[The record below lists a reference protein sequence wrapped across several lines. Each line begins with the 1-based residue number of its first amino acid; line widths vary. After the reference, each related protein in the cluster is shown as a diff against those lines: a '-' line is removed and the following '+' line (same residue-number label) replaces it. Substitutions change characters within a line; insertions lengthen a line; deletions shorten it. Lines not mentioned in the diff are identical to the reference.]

1 VYYIVSGAMVLST
14 FIFYLILI
22 FLAKVILNLIKYIG
36 WKESCFN
43 SIPFSK
49 KIDVAR
55 RDQATSWSTRCL
67 YEGDGLSDRMATI
80 RSTYVTFSG
89 NAVWQVGARSAENQL
104 HQKGSLQPQALRI
117 PWSAV
122 FARDRLGNSLTAARL
137 KGQTIPGVYRRRL

>member
-1 VYYIVSGAMVLST
+1 VYYIVSDAMVLST
-14 FIFYLILI
+14 FIFTLFLI

-36 WKESCFN
+36 WKESFFN

-49 KIDVAR
+49 KKLMSLGGIRQPLGVLDVCTKVMDYR
-55 RDQATSWSTRCL
+55 IGWLPYDLRTSLSQAT
-67 YEGDGLSDRMATI
+67 
-80 RSTYVTFSG
+80 
-89 NAVWQVGARSAENQL
+89 QVGARSAENQL